1 VEAIILF
8 VCTGNLCR
16 SPMAEGMLKAMLR
29 TDSQDALCR
38 VRSAGTWTQDG
49 LSASRL
55 AVEAVQEMGID
66 ITDHRTHHL
75 TAQDIAAANLVIVMV
90 QGHRDALV
98 AEFPE
103 ARHKILLL
111 SELAGE
117 MHDVSDPYGS
127 DSLRIYRECAREI
140 DRLLKAGYCRLLELV
155 KETASEG

>member
-8 VCTGNLCR
+8 VCTGNICR
-16 SPMAEGMLKAMLR
+16 SPMAEGVLKAMLR
-29 TDSQDALCR
+29 TDSRDTLCR

-55 AVEAVQEMGID
+55 AVEAMEEMGID

-75 TAQDIAAANLVIVMV
+75 TAQDMAAASLVIVMV
-90 QGHRDALV
+90 RGHRDALV

-103 ARHKILLL
+103 ARHKIVLL

-117 MHDVSDPYGS
+117 MHDISDPYGS
-127 DSLRIYRECAREI
+127 DSLRLYRECAGEI
-140 DRLLKAGYCRLLELV
+140 DRLLRAGYRRLLELV
-155 KETASEG
+155 KEKASEG